1 MTNQE
6 NDRQLADD
14 RAAETDA
21 AVPASPALSTVRD
34 EEVLRRDIARM
45 IDASGEAPAMKS
57 RSRTF
62 RAAWQ
67 DLVTGFGQRELW
79 LQLGWQDIKQRY
91 RRSTLGPLWITIA
104 TGAMALALGLLYSL
118 LFQQELSYFLP
129 HVTVGL
135 IIWGFI
141 SGCVREGATV
151 FIENEGLIKQLPSA
165 LSVHVYRL
173 VWRQLLFFAHN
184 MVIWLILVLVFRPH
198 LGWNFFLSIPA
209 LALLVVNGVW
219 VTMFF
224 GIIATRYR
232 DVAPLLDS
240 LIQLVFYMTPIVWTT
255 KTLEEQSGAVAERA
269 RIAEI
274 NPLYH
279 YLEIIRAPLT
289 GQPVEA
295 YHWWVIIACTAV
307 GLLLA
312 LAAMK
317 RWRSRVS
324 YWV

>member
-1 MTNQE
+1 MAAGA
-6 NDRQLADD
+6 ADS
-14 RAAETDA
+14 
-21 AVPASPALSTVRD
+21 ASSLRS
-34 EEVLRRDIARM
+34 EEELRSDISRM
-45 IDASGEAPAMKS
+45 IDAGGQAQALESH
-57 RSRTF
+57 SRTVK
-62 RAAWQ
+62 AAWA
-67 DLVTGFGQRELW
+67 DLVRGFGQRELW

-118 LFQQELSYFLP
+118 LFQQELAFFLP

-135 IIWGFI
+135 IVWGFI
-141 SGCVREGATV
+141 SGCIKEGSTV

-184 MVIWLILVLVFRPH
+184 MVIWLILVIVFRPE
-198 LGWNFFLSIPA
+198 LGWNFFLAVPA

-224 GIIATRYR
+224 GIVATRYR

-255 KTLEEQSGAVAERA
+255 KTLEEQGGAVAERA
-269 RIAEI
+269 KIAEI
-274 NPLYH
+274 NPLFH

-289 GQPVEA
+289 GEAVAA
-295 YHWWVIIACTAV
+295 YHWWIVIGCTAA

-312 LAAMK
+312 LGAMK
-317 RWRSRVS
+317 LWRSRVS